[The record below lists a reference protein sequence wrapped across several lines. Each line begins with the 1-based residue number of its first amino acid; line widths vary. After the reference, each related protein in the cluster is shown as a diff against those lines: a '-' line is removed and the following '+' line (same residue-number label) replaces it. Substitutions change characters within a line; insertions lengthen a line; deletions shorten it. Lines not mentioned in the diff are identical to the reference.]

1 MSKIT
6 FTPREIKTLQNSRY
20 SEGSQIFINKIGE
33 LTEAKRRRKSESR
46 IRRNR
51 TRSPLVRLSKVEP

>member
-6 FTPREIKTLQNSRY
+6 FTPREIKTLQNSGY

-33 LTEAKRRRKSESR
+33 LTESQKKK
-46 IRRNR
+46 
-51 TRSPLVRLSKVEP
+51 KVGKLY